1 MRSLDVGRARQA
13 ARRILERAGVV
24 APDQIDLE
32 QIARR
37 HGATVVV
44 GPLEGATARLIRVGT
59 GAVIR
64 VSDRVT
70 HPGARRFS
78 IAHELGHLVLGHVLP
93 RPDAGV
99 ADWAIGAAHLRQ
111 RGRGEVDPE
120 VEANAFAA
128 ELLIP
133 EALARRRCEVSPV
146 DLTPARGIA
155 REFRT
160 SLVASA
166 VRFVELASER
176 CAVVFAERGRVQ
188 WAVPSATFTADIPRG
203 VPLDRASVAH
213 DYMRKGAIDD
223 APQAVPAAAWID
235 DPTGEVEV
243 IEHATV
249 LDDLGAV
256 LAMLW
261 VPETAAAQLSMT
273 DA

>member
-1 MRSLDVGRARQA
+1 M
-13 ARRILERAGVV
+13 

-32 QIARR
+32 QIARW

-44 GPLEGATARLIRVGT
+44 GPLEGATARLIRVGA

-64 VSDRVT
+64 VSDRIT

-93 RPDAGV
+93 RPGVGDV
-99 ADWAIGAAHLRQ
+99 ADWAIGAAHRR
-111 RGRGEVDPE
+111 RGGHGEVDPE

-128 ELLIP
+128 ELLMP

-155 REFRT
+155 RDFRT

-166 VRFVELASER
+166 VRFAELASER

-213 DYMRKGAIDD
+213 DYVRKGAIED
-223 APQAVPAAAWID
+223 APQAVPASAWID
-235 DPTGEVEV
+235 DPSGDVEI

-256 LAMLW
+256 LALLW
-261 VPETAAAQLSMT
+261 VPEAAAAQLEMSES
-273 DA
+273 